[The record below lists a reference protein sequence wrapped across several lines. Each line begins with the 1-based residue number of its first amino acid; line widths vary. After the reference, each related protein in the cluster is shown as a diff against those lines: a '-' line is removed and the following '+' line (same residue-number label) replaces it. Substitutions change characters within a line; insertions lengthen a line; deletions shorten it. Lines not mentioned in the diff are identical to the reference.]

1 MTSLLVLIISV
12 AISVIC
18 YKKVANRC
26 RNKSNGKLR
35 TLLTASLTSFLA
47 FIIAMIIGVA
57 GFVTSDKSSKN
68 HKAAEQNSSTTVGS
82 TGKSNVEIYT
92 CDKFDGVT
100 QTRQGTKYDSGYYS
114 DGEVKT
120 KVTYSITD
128 ETLTT
133 KMVTPGFDDITDTAK
148 FNKIAA
154 DGSRKY
160 GNSSSNYFVSAMN
173 DTTIKVVFVKFSAD
187 MTLTQICS
195 K

>member
-1 MTSLLVLIISV
+1 MTGFLVLIISV
-12 AISVIC
+12 VISVLC

-26 RNKSNGKLR
+26 RTKSNGKLR
-35 TLLTASLTSFLA
+35 TLLTASLTSFFA
-47 FIIAMIIGVA
+47 FILSMIIGVA
-57 GFVTSDKSSKN
+57 GFVTSDKPNKN
-68 HKAAEQNSSTTVGS
+68 HRATEQNSSTTVDS

-100 QTRQGTKYDSGYYS
+100 QTRQGAKYNSGYYS

-120 KVTYSITD
+120 KLTYSITD
-128 ETLTT
+128 ETLIT
-133 KMVTPGFDDITDTAK
+133 KMVTPGFDDVIDTAK
-148 FNKIAA
+148 FNTIAT

-160 GNSSSNYFVSAMN
+160 GNSSSNYFVLVLN
-173 DTTIKVVFVKFSAD
+173 DTTIKVVLVRFSAD

>member
-1 MTSLLVLIISV
+1 MTGFLVLIICV
-12 AISVIC
+12 IISVVC
-18 YKKVANRC
+18 FNKVANRC
-26 RNKSNGKLR
+26 RNKSNGKFR
-35 TLLTASLTSFLA
+35 TLLTASITSFFV
-47 FIIAMIIGVA
+47 FIITMGIGVA
-57 GFVTSDKSSKN
+57 GFVTSDKSNKN
-68 HKAAEQNSSTTVGS
+68 QRATEGNSPTTVGN

-120 KVTYSITD
+120 KITYSITD

-148 FNKIAA
+148 FNKTAA

-173 DTTIKVVFVKFSAD
+173 DTTIKVVLVKFSAN

>member
-1 MTSLLVLIISV
+1 MTGFLVLIISV
-12 AISVIC
+12 AISVLC

-47 FIIAMIIGVA
+47 FIISMIIGVA
-57 GFVTSDKSSKN
+57 CFVTSDKSNKN
-68 HKAAEQNSSTTVGS
+68 HRTTEQNSSTTVDS
-82 TGKSNVEIYT
+82 TGKSNVKIYT

-100 QTRQGTKYDSGYYS
+100 QTRQGTKYESGYYS
-114 DGEVKT
+114 DGELKT
-120 KVTYSITD
+120 KLTYTITN
-128 ETLTT
+128 ETLTM
-133 KMVTPGFDDITDTAK
+133 KMVTPGFDDVTDTAK

-160 GNSSSNYFVSAMN
+160 GSSSSNYFVSVMN
-173 DTTIKVVFVKFSAD
+173 DTAIKVVLVKFSAD

-195 K
+195 N